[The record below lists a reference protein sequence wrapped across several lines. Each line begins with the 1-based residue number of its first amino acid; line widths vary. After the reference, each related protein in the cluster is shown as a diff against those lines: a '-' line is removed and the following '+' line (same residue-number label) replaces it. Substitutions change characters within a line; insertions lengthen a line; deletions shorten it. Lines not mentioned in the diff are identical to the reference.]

1 MALSTMKKMEL
12 EMPKK
17 AQDTTKMYNR
27 GEFIQRINDITSGK
41 VKLQKSDAKGTKTY
55 KINDITS
62 GKVKLKDE
70 KSDAKGTKT
79 YKVKDKSGNE
89 IELSKDEFESFVK
102 RRGVK
107 I

>member
-1 MALSTMKKMEL
+1 MALSTMKKIDL

-41 VKLQKSDAKGTKTY
+41 VKL
-55 KINDITS
+55 
-62 GKVKLKDE
+62 E

>member
-55 KINDITS
+55 K
-62 GKVKLKDE
+62 
-70 KSDAKGTKT
+70 
-79 YKVKDKSGNE
+79 VKDKSGNE
-89 IELSKDEFESFVK
+89 IELSKDEFESFAK

>member
-1 MALSTMKKMEL
+1 MYKNMMDSMKKMEL

-55 KINDITS
+55 K
-62 GKVKLKDE
+62 
-70 KSDAKGTKT
+70 
-79 YKVKDKSGNE
+79 VKDKSGNE
-89 IELSKDEFESFVK
+89 IELSKE
-102 RRGVK
+102 
-107 I
+107 

>member
-41 VKLQKSDAKGTKTY
+41 VKL
-55 KINDITS
+55 
-62 GKVKLKDE
+62 E

-89 IELSKDEFESFVK
+89 IELSKEEFESFVK

>member
-1 MALSTMKKMEL
+1 MVEKIFRIFGKIFSMALLSMKKMEL

-41 VKLQKSDAKGTKTY
+41 VKL
-55 KINDITS
+55 
-62 GKVKLKDE
+62 E

>member
-1 MALSTMKKMEL
+1 MALLSMKKMEL

-41 VKLQKSDAKGTKTY
+41 VKL
-55 KINDITS
+55 
-62 GKVKLKDE
+62 E

>member
-1 MALSTMKKMEL
+1 MALSTMKKMEVETL
-12 EMPKK
+12 KK

-41 VKLQKSDAKGTKTY
+41 VKL
-55 KINDITS
+55 
-62 GKVKLKDE
+62 E

-89 IELSKDEFESFVK
+89 IELSKDEFESFAK

>member
-1 MALSTMKKMEL
+1 MYKNMMDSMKKPATMES
-12 EMPKK
+12 KK

-55 KINDITS
+55 K
-62 GKVKLKDE
+62 
-70 KSDAKGTKT
+70 
-79 YKVKDKSGNE
+79 VKDKSGNE

>member
-1 MALSTMKKMEL
+1 MALLSMKKMEL

-41 VKLQKSDAKGTKTY
+41 VKL
-55 KINDITS
+55 
-62 GKVKLKDE
+62 E

-89 IELSKDEFESFVK
+89 IEMSKDEFESFVK

>member
-27 GEFIQRINDITSGK
+27 GEFIQRINDITAGK
-41 VKLQKSDAKGTKTY
+41 VKL
-55 KINDITS
+55 
-62 GKVKLKDE
+62 E

>member
-27 GEFIQRINDITSGK
+27 GEFIQRINDITAGK
-41 VKLQKSDAKGTKTY
+41 VKLQ
-55 KINDITS
+55 
-62 GKVKLKDE
+62 

-89 IELSKDEFESFVK
+89 IEMSKDEFESFAK

>member
-1 MALSTMKKMEL
+1 MVEKIFRIFGKIFSMALLVMKKMEV
-12 EMPKK
+12 ETPKK

-27 GEFIQRINDITSGK
+27 GEFIQRINDITAGK
-41 VKLQKSDAKGTKTY
+41 VKL
-55 KINDITS
+55 
-62 GKVKLKDE
+62 E

>member
-1 MALSTMKKMEL
+1 MDLKKITGII
-12 EMPKK
+12 KSK
-17 AQDTTKMYNR
+17 QGQDTTKMYNR

-55 KINDITS
+55 K
-62 GKVKLKDE
+62 
-70 KSDAKGTKT
+70 
-79 YKVKDKSGNE
+79 VKDKSGNE

>member
-1 MALSTMKKMEL
+1 MVEKIFRIFGKLFIMALSTMKKMEL

-41 VKLQKSDAKGTKTY
+41 VKL
-55 KINDITS
+55 
-62 GKVKLKDE
+62 E